1 MACIFPP
8 RSLSIAVHLA
18 GVRPLPLARCD
29 SQALHFTCR
38 GGRGGDGGG
47 GCGGGGRGE
56 DSGGRGAADGGGG
69 FGGGGGGDGGGSGG
83 GGKGGGGDGV
93 GGDGAGGAGGGD
105 DVIRLE
111 SLAMGPAVP
120 FPSGPPPER
129 TYRAARASVPTAKPR
144 ARRSRDAVMWPKLPG
159 ASSSFRLDLVRFVLL
174 RAPAAAF
181 GLRGGLRA
189 ALQPSHVRTMPPA
202 SISSAAPPF
211 WSSNRATS
219 PADLLALRG
228 ALGGF
233 LLAFLGRPTTAGG
246 GSSKSSSIPSRRVG
260 LPTTHGGRSP
270 TVLGVGVP

>member
-1 MACIFPP
+1 
-8 RSLSIAVHLA
+8 
-18 GVRPLPLARCD
+18 
-29 SQALHFTCR
+29 
-38 GGRGGDGGG
+38 
-47 GCGGGGRGE
+47 
-56 DSGGRGAADGGGG
+56 
-69 FGGGGGGDGGGSGG
+69 
-83 GGKGGGGDGV
+83 
-93 GGDGAGGAGGGD
+93 
-105 DVIRLE
+105 
-111 SLAMGPAVP
+111 MGPAVP

-144 ARRSRDAVMWPKLPG
+144 ARRSRDAVMWPKMPG

-246 GSSKSSSIPSRRVG
+246 GSSKSSSIPFSK
-260 LPTTHGGRSP
+260 GRSADDARRA
-270 TVLGVGVP
+270 VAYSVGILTRRDSLFGSCVSARRIELAQISQASLMVQRPLCASVRPVQALVASCFENVTRCARFSSLLQATHLLERPSPDTFWANPARRRPDSAADRVRTPPPDLCRAWAAVYRAV